1 MSISNKTLRDTLRV
15 IHILMAALVGGYLYS
30 PLSEVTW
37 FAGVVKLT
45 VLPVFLITGL
55 SMWKMPFLTKMLKR
69 RPAPVSHD
77 A

>member
-15 IHILMAALVGGYLYS
+15 IHILMAGLVGAYLYS
-30 PLSEVTW
+30 PLSEMAW
-37 FAGVVKLT
+37 FAGLVKIT

-69 RPAPVSHD
+69 KPSPVAQD